1 MYIIKESKKF
11 RKSVRKY
18 LHSGRLE
25 RKDIEN
31 IVEILVMGEK
41 LELRYKDHELKGKL
55 QGVRECHIES
65 DLLLLYQIG
74 KENKTLFLI
83 NIGSH
88 SELFK

>member
-11 RKSVRKY
+11 RKSARKC
-18 LHSGRLE
+18 LRSGRIKRE
-25 RKDIEN
+25 DIES
-31 IVEILVMGEK
+31 IVEILVMGGK
-41 LELRYKDHELKGKL
+41 LKSKHKDHELKGKL

-65 DLLLLYQIG
+65 DLLLLYQMDE
-74 KENKTLFLI
+74 ENRTLFLI